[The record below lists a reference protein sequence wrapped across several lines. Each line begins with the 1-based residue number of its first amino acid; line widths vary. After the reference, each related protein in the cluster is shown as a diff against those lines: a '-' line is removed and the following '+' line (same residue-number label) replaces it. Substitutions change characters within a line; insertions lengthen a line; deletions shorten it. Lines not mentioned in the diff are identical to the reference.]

1 MRNEQD
7 VTTRYRL
14 VIFDFDGTLADSFPV
29 LLRAL
34 NAAAARYGFRPI
46 DDQDVG
52 ELRGR
57 SPWEVMEH
65 IDVAMWQLPMIMQF
79 VRERMAQEL
88 DAVALF
94 PGMHEVLED
103 VTAHDVRIAIV
114 SSNSESSVRHVLG
127 SRLASLVGEY
137 RCNVSMFGKRP
148 KLRQVLAS
156 TGVAAGDALAIGDEI
171 RDLRAARGESIPFC
185 AVTWG
190 FTAVPA
196 LVAAA
201 PDYVAGRVED
211 LVDVITSAA
220 PRPAPHG

>member
-1 MRNEQD
+1 MP
-7 VTTRYRL
+7 YRL
-14 VIFDFDGTLADSFPV
+14 AIFDFDGTLADSFPV

-34 NAAAARYGFRPI
+34 NAAASRYGFRPI
-46 DDQDVG
+46 DDREVD

-65 IDVAMWQLPMIMQF
+65 IEVGTWQLPMIMQF
-79 VRERMAQEL
+79 VRERMAREI

-103 VTAHDVRIAIV
+103 LAAHGTRIAIV

-127 SRLASLVGEY
+127 ARLAALVCDY
-137 RCNVSMFGKRP
+137 RCSVSMFGKRP
-148 KLRQVLAS
+148 KLRQVLAA
-156 TGVAAGDALAIGDEI
+156 TRVEPHEAVAIGDEV
-171 RDLRAARGESIPFC
+171 RDLRAARAESIPFC
-185 AVTWG
+185 AVAWG

-201 PDYVAGRVED
+201 PDYIVGQVDDLAG
-211 LVDVITSAA
+211 VITGSA
-220 PRPAPHG
+220 PRPAPRD